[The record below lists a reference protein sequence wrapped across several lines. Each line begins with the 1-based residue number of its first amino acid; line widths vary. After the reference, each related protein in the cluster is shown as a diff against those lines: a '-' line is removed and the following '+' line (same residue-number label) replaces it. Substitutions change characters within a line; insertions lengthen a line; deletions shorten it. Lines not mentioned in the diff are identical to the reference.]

1 MLTQPALGANT
12 PTAATQAGERAEARV
27 LAALGNL
34 PAPWQFFHA
43 VEWRNLSFE
52 GEVIGEA
59 DVLVFHPQHGLVF
72 FEVKAGAVQVRD
84 GRWFYAS
91 GLAMKQSPFSQAR
104 RNRYALVDK
113 LCQRLGREVVGGVDG
128 LGVTHAVWFPD
139 VVWQGGLPST
149 EAPSRAFLL
158 DRAALA
164 DPAPALLRI
173 FREAMPGAQPWTRAQ
188 QHVLKE
194 LLAPDCHGLVP
205 LATRVDDAVHAL
217 HQATEQQVA
226 VLRMLRTQPRLL
238 VEGGAGTGKTVL
250 AVALAREHAA
260 LGKSVLLTC
269 FNKALAQSL
278 AVWLADVPGITVL
291 PFHELA
297 RTQAQ
302 AAGLQY
308 VVPTDAAAQGRFFQ
322 EESAELLLTAAE
334 MGGQRFDTL
343 IVDEAADFAATWWVA
358 LEALGKPAFSWYCFY
373 DRQQCLFQATGHWEP
388 PFQAV
393 PMVLDANLRNTRAIG
408 EMAARLGRYE
418 VPKAFRV
425 DSGEAP
431 VTLLSA
437 SYEEMATQL
446 RTLLRDLLRHQGL
459 KPEQVIVLSPYRHSN
474 ATATWAA
481 GLEGFAHTTELVSP
495 GAGQLRVGTI
505 QGFKG
510 LEADV
515 VVIVGIDSRCQRHP
529 ATLYV
534 GASRARAALYVLALA
549 DAGLG
554 AGEATAH

>member
-1 MLTQPALGANT
+1 MN
-12 PTAATQAGERAEARV
+12 
-27 LAALGNL
+27 
-34 PAPWQFFHA
+34 
-43 VEWRNLSFE
+43 
-52 GEVIGEA
+52 
-59 DVLVFHPQHGLVF
+59 
-72 FEVKAGAVQVRD
+72 AGAVQVRD
-84 GRWFYAS
+84 GRWIYAS

-113 LCQRLGREVVGGVDG
+113 LCQRLGREVV
-128 LGVTHAVWFPD
+128 GVTHAVWFPD

-173 FREAMPGAQPWTRAQ
+173 FREAMPGVQPWTRAQ

-238 VEGGAGTGKTVL
+238 VEDGAGTGKTVL

-358 LEALGKPAFSWYCFY
+358 LEALGNPTFSWYCFY
-373 DRQQCLFQATGHWEP
+373 DRQQCLFQATGQWEP

-554 AGEATAH
+554 TGEATAH

>member
-1 MLTQPALGANT
+1 
-12 PTAATQAGERAEARV
+12 
-27 LAALGNL
+27 
-34 PAPWQFFHA
+34 
-43 VEWRNLSFE
+43 
-52 GEVIGEA
+52 
-59 DVLVFHPQHGLVF
+59 
-72 FEVKAGAVQVRD
+72 
-84 GRWFYAS
+84 
-91 GLAMKQSPFSQAR
+91 MKQSPFSQAR

-113 LCQRLGREVVGGVDG
+113 LCQRLGHDVVDD

-164 DPAPALLRI
+164 DPVPALLRI

-358 LEALGKPAFSWYCFY
+358 LEALGTPAFSWYCFY
-373 DRQQCLFQATGHWEP
+373 DRQQCRFQATGQWEP

-437 SYEEMATQL
+437 SYEEMASQL

-474 ATATWAA
+474 ATSTWAA
-481 GLEGFAHTTELVSP
+481 GLEGVAHTTELVSP

-554 AGEATAH
+554 TGEATAH

>member
-27 LAALGNL
+27 LAALGGL

-113 LCQRLGREVVGGVDG
+113 LCQRLGRDVADD

-139 VVWQGGLPST
+139 VLWQGGLPST

-302 AAGLQY
+302 AAGLKY

-358 LEALGKPAFSWYCFY
+358 LEALGNPIFSWYCFY
-373 DRQQCLFQATGHWEP
+373 DRQQCLFQATGQWEP

-474 ATATWAA
+474 ATSTWAA
-481 GLEGFAHTTELVSP
+481 GLEGVAHTTELVSP

>member
-1 MLTQPALGANT
+1 MT

-27 LAALGNL
+27 LAALGSL

-113 LCQRLGREVVGGVDG
+113 LCQRLGREVADD

-139 VVWQGGLPST
+139 VLWQGGLPST

-226 VLRMLRTQPRLL
+226 VLRMLRMQPRLL

-302 AAGLQY
+302 AAGLKY

-358 LEALGKPAFSWYCFY
+358 LEALGTPAFSWYCFY
-373 DRQQCLFQATGHWEP
+373 DRQQCLFQATGQWEP

-425 DSGEAP
+425 DSGEPP

-437 SYEEMATQL
+437 SYDEMASQL
-446 RTLLRDLLRHQGL
+446 RTLLRDLLHHQGL

-474 ATATWAA
+474 ATSTWAA
-481 GLEGFAHTTELVSP
+481 GLEGVAHTTELVSP

>member
-27 LAALGNL
+27 LAALGGL

-43 VEWRNLSFE
+43 VEWRNLAFE

-113 LCQRLGREVVGGVDG
+113 LCQRLGRDVVDQ

-302 AAGLQY
+302 AAGLKY

-474 ATATWAA
+474 ATSTWAA
-481 GLEGFAHTTELVSP
+481 GLEGVAHTTELVSP

-534 GASRARAALYVLALA
+534 GASRARAALYVLALV

-554 AGEATAH
+554 TSEATAH

>member
-1 MLTQPALGANT
+1 MLTESPMATN
-12 PTAATQAGERAEARV
+12 AATQAGERAEARV
-27 LAALGNL
+27 LAALGGL

-358 LEALGKPAFSWYCFY
+358 LEALGEPGFSWYCFY
-373 DRQQCLFQATGHWEP
+373 DRQQCLFQATGQWEP

-425 DSGEAP
+425 DSGEPP

-437 SYEEMATQL
+437 SYDEMATQL

-474 ATATWAA
+474 ATSTWAA
-481 GLEGFAHTTELVSP
+481 GLEGVAHTTELVSP

>member
-1 MLTQPALGANT
+1 MTTN
-12 PTAATQAGERAEARV
+12 AAAQAGERAEARV
-27 LAALGNL
+27 LAALGGL

-113 LCQRLGREVVGGVDG
+113 LCQRLGRDVADD

-139 VVWQGGLPST
+139 VLWQGGLPST

-260 LGKSVLLTC
+260 QGKTVLLTC

-278 AVWLADVPGITVL
+278 AGWLADVPGITVQ

-302 AAGLQY
+302 AAGLKY

-425 DSGEAP
+425 DSGETP

>member
-1 MLTQPALGANT
+1 MLTQPALEAT
-12 PTAATQAGERAEARV
+12 IHTAATQAGERAEARV
-27 LAALGNL
+27 LAALGSL

-113 LCQRLGREVVGGVDG
+113 LCQRLGRDVADD

-139 VVWQGGLPST
+139 VLWQGGLPST

-302 AAGLQY
+302 AAGLKY
-308 VVPTDAAAQGRFFQ
+308 VVPTDTAAQGQFFQ

-358 LEALGKPAFSWYCFY
+358 LEALGTPAFSWYCFY
-373 DRQQCLFQATGHWEP
+373 DRQQCLFQATGQWEP

-425 DSGEAP
+425 DSGEP
-431 VTLLSA
+431 QVTLLSA

-481 GLEGFAHTTELVSP
+481 GLEGVAHTTELVSP

-510 LEADV
+510 L
-515 VVIVGIDSRCQRHP
+515 GP
-529 ATLYV
+529 TWW
-534 GASRARAALYVLALA
+534 
-549 DAGLG
+549 
-554 AGEATAH
+554 